1 MLANSVANIYCG
13 ASLGMFLQVCPSR
26 GGDPGPYMFFG
37 GPTIPPPRRHVDR
50 FIRVCR
56 AHAHDQQTRHTQ
68 TDHAATITAGH
79 TICYTQRCGIIAMNI
94 TKKQKPVLL
103 RKKRYRSKLRV
114 ESVLKQRRQ
123 STVRKICDKG
133 RF

>member
-13 ASLGMFLQVCPSR
+13 ASHGMFLQVCPSR
-26 GGDPGPYMFFG
+26 GGDPGPYLMHGFL

-94 TKKQKPVLL
+94 TKKTKTGFAQKKKTLPVKTP
-103 RKKRYRSKLRV
+103 RGVGPETK
-114 ESVLKQRRQ
+114 E
-123 STVRKICDKG
+123 TV
-133 RF
+133 

>member
-26 GGDPGPYMFFG
+26 GGDPGPYMVFL

-50 FIRVCR
+50 FIRVCSVCR

-94 TKKQKPVLL
+94 TKKTKTGFAQKKTLPVKTP
-103 RKKRYRSKLRV
+103 RGVGPETK
-114 ESVLKQRRQ
+114 E
-123 STVRKICDKG
+123 TVYGEEDL
-133 RF
+133 